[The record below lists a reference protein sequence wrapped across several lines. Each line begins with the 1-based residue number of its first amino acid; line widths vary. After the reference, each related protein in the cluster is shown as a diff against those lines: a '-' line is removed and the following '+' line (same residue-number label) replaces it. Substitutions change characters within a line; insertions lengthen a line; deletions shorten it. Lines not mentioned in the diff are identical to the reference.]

1 MENQKKLKVLMI
13 GPDRSV
19 HGGISGVVNNY
30 YEAGLD
36 RKIDLCYIGTMV
48 EGSKFRKLGQAAK
61 AFCPEQTLAL
71 AGIRRCCLNSMQFGI
86 LIISKV
92 AEQCHLYS
100 GLGVLAIGNWQ
111 FLFFLLDF
119 GFWRRGFSV

>member
-1 MENQKKLKVLMI
+1 MI

-61 AFCPEQTLAL
+61 AFCLFCIKLPCYDIVHVNMASDSSYYRKSLFIKAAKH
-71 AGIRRCCLNSMQFGI
+71 AGKKIVIHQHGGDFETFI
-86 LIISKV
+86 TTSKV
-92 AEQCHLYS
+92 T
-100 GLGVLAIGNWQ
+100 GGGK
-111 FLFFLLDF
+111 
-119 GFWRRGFSV
+119 R

>member
-48 EGSKFRKLGQAAK
+48 EGSKFRGK
-61 AFCPEQTLAL
+61 
-71 AGIRRCCLNSMQFGI
+71 
-86 LIISKV
+86 
-92 AEQCHLYS
+92 
-100 GLGVLAIGNWQ
+100 GVLS
-111 FLFFLLDF
+111 LLHKA
-119 GFWRRGFSV
+119 SML